1 MKNQKSIIIAPVV
14 QHALQE
20 KRPIVALETAVVTH
34 GLPRPVNHELAIH
47 MEAKVR
53 EEGAIPATIG
63 VVEGNVYVG
72 LSKEQIDFLANT
84 DDLMKIS
91 HRDFAPAHA
100 FQKSGGT
107 TVAGS
112 IIMSHLA
119 GIKVFATGGIGG
131 VHRGSHFDISTDLI
145 ELSRR
150 PVVVVCAGAKAILD
164 LPATVEYLETMGVS
178 VVGYQT
184 DEFPAFFTRESGL
197 PVSVRANSPEEVW
210 EIAQAHWSLGL
221 TSAILVVVPPPVDSA
236 LDAKQVEGAINQ
248 ALQEVNE
255 RGIQGQSVTP
265 YLLRRVSEITGKASL
280 RANIELLLN
289 NASVASRIACAFK
302 PKIQTVEI

>member
-164 LPATVEYLETMGVS
+164 LPATVEYLETMGIS

-197 PVSVRANSPEEVW
+197 PVSVRANSPEDVW

>member
-1 MKNQKSIIIAPVV
+1 MKNQKTIIIAPVV
-14 QHALQE
+14 RHALQE

-197 PVSVRANSPEEVW
+197 PVSVRANSPEDVW

>member
-1 MKNQKSIIIAPVV
+1 MKTQESFIIAPVV

-63 VVEGNVYVG
+63 VVKGNVYVG

-197 PVSVRANSPEEVW
+197 PVSVRANSPEKVW

-221 TSAILVVVPPPVDSA
+221 TSAILVVVPPPADSA